1 VPPQGLAGFHP
12 GAREGGKAMW
22 QTLVKILKN
31 PTVQGVLVT
40 VAMLVVESLVTP
52 ASDAAQKR

>member
-1 VPPQGLAGFHP
+1 
-12 GAREGGKAMW
+12 MW